1 MNLNRKVTLLF
12 VALAASIL
20 IALVII
26 SLYAFR
32 SFALNSSTAHVK
44 TAAEIVRVHLTEAM
58 INGTINKREQFLER
72 LMEVQGLSMARVIR
86 SPLVSQ
92 QFGEG
97 LQREM
102 VADRIEAQVLQ
113 DGQARFS
120 IINEIGEPVF
130 RGTIPYIASSRGTPN
145 CLQCH
150 RVQEG
155 DVLGAVTIELLLSGL
170 RKHAMTSVIGIMI
183 TVAVFSLLA
192 IALARRLVLPVGDT
206 ATEIGEVVQRALK
219 GQFKARVTQ
228 RTTDDVGMI
237 AAHVNRLL
245 EYLDHGLSS
254 IVERVAQLTGR
265 MPSGIDNQLETTI
278 DMVNSLAD
286 AATFKI
292 TIEEDETKAEIYD
305 RFGQLLT
312 RRFGINE
319 YSLYETRDNG
329 HLQLIT
335 VNGDNSQNCLWCNP
349 QILIRSEHCRARR
362 AGHVVDG
369 LTQERIC
376 AAFVSDVQ
384 GGELRRHYCVP
395 IIQSGV
401 VGAVVQ
407 LVTTQTIAPC
417 LALQVP
423 YILMFIREMAPV
435 LEAKRLTETLRESS
449 LQDVMTGLHNR
460 RFLEEYVETLVAT
473 AKRRHTVLAIL
484 LLDLDYF
491 KMVNDTHGHDAGDAV
506 LKGVA
511 ELLKQNVRASD
522 LVIRFGGEEFL
533 ILLPDTNGEMA
544 VKVAEKIR
552 LAVEQY
558 KFRIAGGELKK
569 TISVGVGLFP
579 EDSETFWQTLK
590 YADVALYR
598 AKETGRNRVLRF
610 APEMWH
616 DENDGY

>member
-12 VALAASIL
+12 VALATSIL

-32 SFALNSSTAHVK
+32 SFALASSTTHVQ

-58 INGTINKREQFLER
+58 INGTIDKREQFLER

-97 LQREM
+97 LKREM
-102 VADRIEAQVLQ
+102 VADRIEAQVLNE
-113 DGQARFS
+113 GRARFS
-120 IINEIGEPVF
+120 IIDEAGEPVF
-130 RGTIPYIASSRGTPN
+130 RGTIPYIASSQGTPN

-150 RVQEG
+150 QVAEG

-170 RKHAMTSVIGIMI
+170 RRHAVTSVMGIII

-192 IALARRLVLPVGDT
+192 IVGARRLMLPVGDT
-206 ATEIGEVVQRALK
+206 ATEIGEVVQQALK

-228 RTTDDVGMI
+228 RTVDDVGAI

-245 EYLDHGLSS
+245 GYLEHGLSS

-265 MPSGIDNQLETTI
+265 MPSGIDNQLEATI

-292 TIEEDETKAEIYD
+292 TIEEDETKAEIYNRFGRLLTD
-305 RFGQLLT
+305 RFGLL
-312 RRFGINE
+312 E
-319 YSLYETRDNG
+319 YSFYETLDNG
-329 HLQLIT
+329 HLQVIT
-335 VNGDNSQNCLWCNP
+335 VNGKQDQGCLWCDP
-349 QILIRSEHCRARR
+349 QILVRNERCRARR
-362 AGHVVDG
+362 TGHLVDG
-369 LTQERIC
+369 LNQEHIC
-376 AAFVSDVQ
+376 TAFVPNALGNETRQ
-384 GGELRRHYCVP
+384 HYCVP

-401 VGAVVQ
+401 VGSVVQ
-407 LVTTQTIAPC
+407 LVTTKTIAPC

-423 YILMFIREMAPV
+423 YVLMFIREMAPV
-435 LEAKRLTETLRESS
+435 LEAKRLTETLRESA
-449 LQDVMTGLHNR
+449 LQDAMTGLHNR

-473 AKRRHTVLAIL
+473 AKRRQTNLAIL

-506 LKGVA
+506 LKALA
-511 ELLKQNVRASD
+511 EVLKQSVRASD
-522 LVIRFGGEEFL
+522 MVIRFGGEEFV
-533 ILLPDTNGEMA
+533 ILLPDTDAELA
-544 VKVAEKIR
+544 TRVAEKIR
-552 LAVEQY
+552 RAVESY
-558 KFRIAGGELKK
+558 KFRIAGGELNK
-569 TISVGVGLFP
+569 TISVGVALFP

-598 AKETGRNRVLRF
+598 AKTEGRNRVLRF
-610 APEMWH
+610 AAEMWQ
-616 DENDGY
+616 DDNGGY

>member
-335 VNGDNSQNCLWCNP
+335 VNGDDSQNCLWCNP

-511 ELLKQNVRASD
+511 DLLKQNVRASD

>member
-1 MNLNRKVTLLF
+1 
-12 VALAASIL
+12 
-20 IALVII
+20 
-26 SLYAFR
+26 
-32 SFALNSSTAHVK
+32 
-44 TAAEIVRVHLTEAM
+44 
-58 INGTINKREQFLER
+58 
-72 LMEVQGLSMARVIR
+72 
-86 SPLVSQ
+86 
-92 QFGEG
+92 
-97 LQREM
+97 
-102 VADRIEAQVLQ
+102 
-113 DGQARFS
+113 
-120 IINEIGEPVF
+120 
-130 RGTIPYIASSRGTPN
+130 
-145 CLQCH
+145 
-150 RVQEG
+150 
-155 DVLGAVTIELLLSGL
+155 
-170 RKHAMTSVIGIMI
+170 MTSVIGIMI

-335 VNGDNSQNCLWCNP
+335 VNGDDSQNCLWCNP

-544 VKVAEKIR
+544 VKVAEKFAWQLSNINS
-552 LAVEQY
+552 ASPVVNS
-558 KFRIAGGELKK
+558 KNHFRWGWAF
-569 TISVGVGLFP
+569 S
-579 EDSETFWQTLK
+579 
-590 YADVALYR
+590 
-598 AKETGRNRVLRF
+598 
-610 APEMWH
+610 
-616 DENDGY
+616 

>member
-335 VNGDNSQNCLWCNP
+335 VNGDDSQNCLWCNP

>member
-1 MNLNRKVTLLF
+1 MTLNRKVTLLF
-12 VALAASIL
+12 VALATSIL
-20 IALVII
+20 VALVII

-32 SFALNSSTAHVK
+32 SFALTSSTAHVK
-44 TAAEIVRVHLTEAM
+44 TAAEIVRVHLTESM
-58 INGTINKREQFLER
+58 INGTIGKREQFLER

-86 SPLVSQ
+86 SPLVSK

-102 VADRIEAQVLQ
+102 VADRIEAQVLR
-113 DGQARFS
+113 DGQPRFS
-120 IINEIGEPVF
+120 IIDEIGEPVF
-130 RGTIPYIASSRGTPN
+130 RGTIPYIASSQGTPN

-150 RVQEG
+150 QVHEG
-155 DVLGAVTIELLLSGL
+155 DVLGAVTIELTLSGL
-170 RKHAMTSVIGIMI
+170 RKHAMTSVVSIII

-192 IALARRLVLPVGDT
+192 IVGARRLMLPVGDT

-228 RTTDDVGMI
+228 RTTDDIGSI

-245 EYLDHGLSS
+245 GYLEQGLAS

-265 MPSGIDNQLETTI
+265 MPSGIDNQLEATI

-305 RFGQLLT
+305 RFGRLLT
-312 RRFGINE
+312 ERFGLLE
-319 YSLYETRDNG
+319 YSFYETLDNG
-329 HLQLIT
+329 RLQVIT
-335 VNGDNSQNCLWCNP
+335 VDGEDGHGCRWCDP
-349 QILIRSEHCRARR
+349 QILVRGERCRARR

-369 LTQERIC
+369 LTQEYIC
-376 AAFVSDVQ
+376 TAFVPDAK
-384 GGELRRHYCVP
+384 GGEARRHYCVP

-407 LVTTQTIAPC
+407 LVTPTTTAAC
-417 LALQVP
+417 LALQAP

-435 LEAKRLTETLRESS
+435 LEAKRLTETLRESA
-449 LQDVMTGLHNR
+449 LQDAMTGLHNR

-473 AKRRHTVLAIL
+473 AKRHQTGLAIL

-506 LKGVA
+506 LKAIA

-533 ILLPDTNGEMA
+533 ILLPDTNGEAA
-544 VKVAEKIR
+544 VNVAEKIR
-552 LAVEQY
+552 SAVEQH

-569 TISVGVGLFP
+569 TISVGVALFP

-598 AKETGRNRVLRF
+598 AKDEGRNRVLRF
-610 APEMWH
+610 APEMWQ
-616 DENDGY
+616 DENGGY

>member
-102 VADRIEAQVLQ
+102 VADRIETQVLQ
-113 DGQARFS
+113 DGQPRFS
-120 IINEIGEPVF
+120 IIDEIGEPVF

-192 IALARRLVLPVGDT
+192 ITLARRLVLPVGDT

-292 TIEEDETKAEIYD
+292 TIEEDETKAEIYE

-312 RRFGINE
+312 KRFGICE
-319 YSLYETRDNG
+319 YSLYETRDTG
-329 HLQLIT
+329 HLQVIKI
-335 VNGDNSQNCLWCNP
+335 NGDENQNCLWCNP

-369 LTQERIC
+369 LTQEHIC
-376 AAFVSDVQ
+376 AAFVADAQ
-384 GGELRRHYCVP
+384 GGEVRQHYCVP

-511 ELLKQNVRASD
+511 ELLKQNVRSSD

-569 TISVGVGLFP
+569 TISVGVALFP

>member
-1 MNLNRKVTLLF
+1 MTLNRKVTLLF
-12 VALAASIL
+12 VALATSIL

-32 SFALNSSTAHVK
+32 SFALKSSTDHVK

-58 INGTINKREQFLER
+58 INGTIDKREQFLER
-72 LMEVQGLSMARVIR
+72 LMEVEGLSMARVIR
-86 SPLVSQ
+86 SPLVVQ

-102 VADRIEAQVLQ
+102 VADRIEAQVLR
-113 DGQARFS
+113 DGQPRFS
-120 IINEIGEPVF
+120 IIDEVGEPVF
-130 RGTIPYIASSRGTPN
+130 RGTIPYVASSQGTPN

-150 RVQEG
+150 QVGEG

-170 RKHAMTSVIGIMI
+170 RQHALTSVLGII
-183 TVAVFSLLA
+183 VTVAVFSFLA
-192 IALARRLVLPVGDT
+192 IVGARRLVLPVGDT
-206 ATEIGEVVQRALK
+206 ARDIGEVVQRALR
-219 GQFKARVTQ
+219 GQFKGRVSQ
-228 RTTDDVGMI
+228 RTTDDVGII

-245 EYLDHGLSS
+245 GYLEQGLSS
-254 IVERVAQLTGR
+254 IVERVAELTGR
-265 MPSGIDNQLETTI
+265 MPSGIDNQLEATI

-305 RFGQLLT
+305 RFGRLLT
-312 RRFGINE
+312 ERFGLGE
-319 YSLYETRDNG
+319 YSFYETLENG
-329 HLQLIT
+329 HLQVIS
-335 VNGDNSQNCLWCNP
+335 VNGEAERSCLWCDP
-349 QILIRSEHCRARR
+349 QILVRGERCRARR

-369 LTQERIC
+369 LNQERIC
-376 AAFVSDVQ
+376 NAFIADAMA
-384 GGELRRHYCVP
+384 GEARQHYCVP

-407 LVTTQTIAPC
+407 LVSTKTKTPC

-435 LEAKRLTETLRESS
+435 LEAKRLTETLRASA
-449 LQDVMTGLHNR
+449 LQDAMTGLHNR

-473 AKRRHTVLAIL
+473 AKRRQSALAIL

-491 KMVNDTHGHDAGDAV
+491 KMVNDSHGHDAGDLV
-506 LKGVA
+506 LKALA
-511 ELLKQNVRASD
+511 ELLKQSVRASD

-533 ILLPDTNGEMA
+533 ILLPDTDA
-544 VKVAEKIR
+544 QLALKVAEKIR
-552 LAVEQY
+552 VSVEDC
-558 KFRIAGGELKK
+558 KFRIPGGELNK
-569 TISVGVGLFP
+569 TISVGVAMFP

-598 AKETGRNRVLRF
+598 AKEEGRNRVLRF
-610 APEMWH
+610 VPQMWH
-616 DENDGY
+616 AADGGY